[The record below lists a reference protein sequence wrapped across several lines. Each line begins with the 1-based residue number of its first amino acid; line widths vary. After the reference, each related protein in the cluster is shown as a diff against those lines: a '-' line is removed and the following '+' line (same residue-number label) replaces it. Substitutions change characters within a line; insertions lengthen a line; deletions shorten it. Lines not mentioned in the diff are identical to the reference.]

1 MIVYGKPVRCSYW
14 DMETKFWEGKRVF
27 AITNTGY
34 ESLHLSDVNNP
45 TVLMQTSFF
54 IFSQFKRTPEGNPM
68 VDRPDGFIC
77 GYYE

>member
-27 AITNTGY
+27 ATNKTSY
-34 ESLHLSDVNNP
+34 ESLHLRDANNP
-45 TVLMQTSFF
+45 NITHAVFAF
-54 IFSQFKRTPEGNPM
+54 IFSQFKRTPEWNSM